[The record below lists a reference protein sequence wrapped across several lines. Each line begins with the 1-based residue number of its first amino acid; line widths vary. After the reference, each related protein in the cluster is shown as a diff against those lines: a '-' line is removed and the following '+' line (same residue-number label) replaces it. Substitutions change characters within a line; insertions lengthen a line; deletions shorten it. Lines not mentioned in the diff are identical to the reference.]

1 MSNAY
6 QQLRQ
11 LTTGS
16 VRTVATVTSHNTDGT
31 STVELLSGASIRVLG
46 QDVAVNSKA
55 YIESGRVIGAAAD
68 LPYSEIDI

>member
-11 LTTGS
+11 LTTGIQ
-16 VRTVATVTSHNTDGT
+16 RTVATVTAHNSNGT
-31 STVELLSGASIRVLG
+31 STVQLLSGASITVLG
-46 QDVAVNSKA
+46 QDVDVDSKA
-55 YIESGRVIGAAAD
+55 YIENGRITGQAAD